1 MNSLRKHLQVFQMLP
16 GNLVTQNRKKAAVII
31 IAMVTVSEKV
41 LIPERRKEKRPW
53 RGNSCNIKQ
62 EQTNKQKIALVY

>member
-1 MNSLRKHLQVFQMLP
+1 
-16 GNLVTQNRKKAAVII
+16 
-31 IAMVTVSEKV
+31 MVTVSEKV